1 MPVRHKLASV
11 AAMALAFVA
20 LPACMS
26 AAQDSTPS
34 LSAADQSA
42 LGAAVAASTRTEANR
57 ERDQYRHPAQT
68 LAFFGVRP
76 GDTVVELWPGGGWY
90 TEVLAPLTNGRG
102 TLYAAGPWDRGLAGV
117 RRLQTANAAL
127 YGPIR
132 LAEFPAPAGTTNPRV
147 PDGSAD
153 VVLTFRNV
161 HNWRFGG
168 VDNTREAFR
177 QIFAMLR
184 PGGRLGVEEHRLAET
199 QDSAL
204 EERSGYMKTSS
215 VIAFAEA
222 AGFRLVGQSE
232 INANPRD
239 TRDHAEGVWAL
250 PPTLRGVAT
259 DEERARRRAIGESD
273 RMTLLFVKPE

>member
-1 MPVRHKLASV
+1 MSIPRSLTSAAAVTLAII
-11 AAMALAFVA
+11 A

-26 AAQDSTPS
+26 AAQADRPA
-34 LSAADQSA
+34 LSNADQAA
-42 LGAAVAASTRTEANR
+42 LAAAVAAPTRTEANR
-57 ERDQYRHPAQT
+57 ARDPYRNPAAT

-76 GDTVVELWPGGGWY
+76 TDTVVELWPGGGWY
-90 TEVLAPLTNGRG
+90 TEILAPLTNGRG
-102 TLYAAGPWDRGLAGV
+102 TLYAAGPWERGLGGV
-117 RRLQTANAAL
+117 RRLQTANAGV
-127 YGPIR
+127 YGPVR
-132 LAEFPAPAGTTNPRV
+132 LAEFPAAAGTTNPRV

-177 QIFAMLR
+177 QIFTMLR
-184 PGGRLGVEEHRLAET
+184 PGGRLGIVEHRLAET
-199 QDSAL
+199 QDTAL

-215 VIAFAEA
+215 VVAFAEA

-250 PPTLRGVAT
+250 PPTLRGATT

-273 RMTLLFVKPE
+273 RMTLLFVRPE